1 MAKVAVRVLGC
12 GDAFGSGG
20 RFQTCFFVSAGRDR
34 FLIDCGAT
42 ALVAMR
48 RFGVDP
54 GAIDTVFLSHLH
66 GDHFAG
72 LPFLLLEAQFISK
85 RQRPLTVVGPP
96 GMRQRLLD
104 AQEVLF
110 PGSSRVPWHFPL
122 YFVELETGRTES
134 YGGVAVTAYPVTH
147 PSGAPAF
154 ALRFACSRRLIGYSG
169 DTEWTD
175 QLIEVASG
183 ADLLITEC
191 YAFERNASH
200 HLDFK
205 TLSRRRPDLQAKR
218 LLLTHMSQDML
229 DRLDGISWET
239 AEDGLLLKL

>member
-20 RFQTCFFVSAGRDR
+20 RFQTCFFVSAGRAR

-54 GAIDTVFLSHLH
+54 GTIDTIFLSHLH

-72 LPFLLLEAQFISK
+72 LPSLLMEARYIGP
-85 RQRPLTVVGPP
+85 RQRHLTVVGPP
-96 GMRQRLLD
+96 TMRQRLLE

-110 PGSSRVPWHFPL
+110 PGSSQMTWYFPL
-122 YFVELETGRTES
+122 HFVELEPGQTQNC
-134 YGGVAVTAYPVTH
+134 GGVAVTAFPVRH

-154 ALRFACSRRLIGYSG
+154 ALRFACGRR
-169 DTEWTD
+169 
-175 QLIEVASG
+175 
-183 ADLLITEC
+183 
-191 YAFERNASH
+191 
-200 HLDFK
+200 
-205 TLSRRRPDLQAKR
+205 
-218 LLLTHMSQDML
+218 
-229 DRLDGISWET
+229 
-239 AEDGLLLKL
+239 

>member
-42 ALVAMR
+42 SLVAMR

-72 LPFLLLEAQFISK
+72 LPFLLLEAQFVAQRS
-85 RQRPLTVVGPP
+85 RPLTIVGPS
-96 GMRQRLLD
+96 GTRQRLLD
-104 AQEVLF
+104 ALELLF
-110 PGSSRVPWHFPL
+110 PDSGHTRWRFPL
-122 YFVELETGRTES
+122 EFVELEPHRS
-134 YGGVAVTAYPVTH
+134 ARAGGVAVTVYPVEH
-147 PSGAPAF
+147 PSGAPSF
-154 ALRFACSRRLIGYSG
+154 ALRFACANRMIGYSG

-175 QLIEVASG
+175 QLIAVASG

-191 YAFERNASH
+191 YAFDRRASH
-200 HLDFK
+200 HLDFQ
-205 TLSRRRPDLQAKR
+205 TLSRRRHELGAKR
-218 LLLTHMSQDML
+218 VLLTHMSQSML
-229 DRLDGISWET
+229 DRLDGIDWEA
-239 AEDGLLLKL
+239 AEDGLLIEI

>member
-42 ALVAMR
+42 SLVAMR

-72 LPFLLLEAQFISK
+72 LPFLLLEAQFVARRS
-85 RQRPLTVVGPP
+85 RPLTIVGPS
-96 GMRQRLLD
+96 GTRQRLLD
-104 AQEVLF
+104 ALELLF
-110 PGSSRVPWHFPL
+110 PDSAQTAWRFPL
-122 YFVELETGRTES
+122 DFLELEPHRS
-134 YGGVAVTAYPVTH
+134 ARAGGVVVTAYPVEH
-147 PSGAPAF
+147 PSGAPSF
-154 ALRFACSRRLIGYSG
+154 ALQFACGGRRIGYSG

-191 YAFERNASH
+191 YAFDRKAGH
-200 HLDFK
+200 HLDFQ
-205 TLSRRRPDLQAKR
+205 TLSSRRHELGANRV
-218 LLLTHMSQDML
+218 LLTHMSQDML
-229 DRLDGISWET
+229 DRVDGLDWEA
-239 AEDGLLLKL
+239 AEDGLLIEL

>member
-1 MAKVAVRVLGC
+1 MTKVAVRILGC

-48 RFGVDP
+48 RFAVDP
-54 GAIDTVFLSHLH
+54 GTIDTIFLSHLH

-72 LPFLLLEAQFISK
+72 LPFLLLEAQFISQ
-85 RQRPLTVVGPP
+85 RRRPLTIVGPP
-96 GMRQRLLD
+96 TMRQRLLE

-110 PGSSRVPWHFPL
+110 PGSSRVSWHFPL
-122 YFVELETGRTES
+122 RFVELEPGRTES
-134 YGGVAVTAYPVTH
+134 CGGVLATAFPVRH
-147 PSGAPAF
+147 PSGAPSF
-154 ALRFACSRRLIGYSG
+154 ALRFACAQRIIGYSG

-191 YAFERNASH
+191 YAFERNAGH

-205 TLSRRRPDLQAKR
+205 TLNRHRTDLQAKR
-218 LLLTHMSQDML
+218 LLLTHMSQGML
-229 DRLDGISWET
+229 DRLDGIGWEI
-239 AEDGLLLKL
+239 AEDGLLLEL

>member
-20 RFQTCFFVSAGRDR
+20 RFQTCFFVSAGRAR

-54 GAIDTVFLSHLH
+54 GTIDTIFLSHLH

-72 LPFLLLEAQFISK
+72 LPFLLMEAQYVGQ

-96 GMRQRLLD
+96 TMRQRLLE

-110 PGSSRVPWHFPL
+110 PGSSQMTWYFPL
-122 YFVELETGRTES
+122 HFVELEPGQTQNC
-134 YGGVAVTAYPVTH
+134 GGVAVTAFPVRH

-154 ALRFACSRRLIGYSG
+154 ALRFACGRRLIGYSG

-175 QLIEVASG
+175 QLIQVASG

-191 YAFERNASH
+191 YGFDRKPGH
-200 HLDFK
+200 HLDFQ
-205 TLSRRRPDLQAKR
+205 TLSSRRQELRAKR

-229 DRLDGISWET
+229 DRFDGIGWEA
-239 AEDGLLLKL
+239 AEDGLLVEL